1 MLKSRF
7 FSLLCLFTLI
17 AFVGCADTETN
28 EVNDDMNEEMMDDDD
43 TMVMDNTILTVAED
57 SGLTTFRTAVAQ
69 AGLDDTLNGP
79 GPFTVFAPSD
89 EAFNAL
95 PEGTLESLL
104 EEGNRDKLSQI
115 LTYHVIP
122 SRVMSSDLS
131 GQMTV
136 NTVEGQPL
144 TINAEGGTVTL
155 TDAMGNTA
163 TVVTA
168 DSDAGNGV
176 IHVINNVLMPGDGD
190 MMDEGMT
197 GEDMDDDTM

>member
-1 MLKSRF
+1 MLYTRLF
-7 FSLLCLFTLI
+7 TLLCLFSLV
-17 AFVGCADTETN
+17 AFVGCADTEAP
-28 EVNDDMNEEMMDDDD
+28 EVEAEMGEEEMMEE
-43 TMVMDNTILTVAED
+43 TMEMDNSILTVAED
-57 SGLTTFRTAVAQ
+57 AGLTTFRTAVAQ
-69 AGLDDTLNGP
+69 ANLDETLNGP

-104 EEGNRDKLSQI
+104 EEENRGQLTDI

-122 SRVMSSDLS
+122 SRVMSGELS

-136 NTVEGQPL
+136 NTVQGQAL

-163 TVVTA
+163 TVVSA
-168 DSDAGNGV
+168 DNEAGNGV
-176 IHVINNVLMPGDGD
+176 IHVISNVLMPAEGE
-190 MMDEGMT
+190 MMDEEMT
-197 GEDMDDDTM
+197 EDAM

>member
-1 MLKSRF
+1 MMYSRLF
-7 FSLLCLFTLI
+7 TLLCLFSLV
-17 AFVGCADTETN
+17 AFVGCAD
-28 EVNDDMNEEMMDDDD
+28 NDAPEMEEEMGEEMMEE
-43 TMVMDNTILTVAED
+43 TMEVDNTILTVAED
-57 SGLTTFRTAVAQ
+57 AGLTTFRTAVAQ

-104 EEGNRDKLSQI
+104 EEGNRDKLTQI

-122 SRVMSSDLS
+122 SKVMSGDLS

-176 IHVINNVLMPGDGD
+176 IHVISGVLMPGDGE
-190 MMDEGMT
+190 MME
-197 GEDMDDDTM
+197 EDAM

>member
-1 MLKSRF
+1 MLYTRF
-7 FSLLCLFTLI
+7 FTLLCLFSLV
-17 AFVGCADTETN
+17 AFVGCADREAPAM
-28 EVNDDMNEEMMDDDD
+28 EDDMSEETMDDTD
-43 TMVMDNTILTVAED
+43 TMEMTNSILTVAED
-57 SGLTTFRTAVAQ
+57 AGLTTFRTAVAQ
-69 AGLDDTLNGP
+69 ANLDDTLNGP

-95 PEGTLESLL
+95 PAGTLESLM
-104 EEGNRDKLSQI
+104 EEGNRDKLTKI

-122 SRVMSSDLS
+122 SKVMSGDLS

-163 TVVTA
+163 TVVSA
-168 DSDAGNGV
+168 DTESSNGV
-176 IHVINNVLMPGDGD
+176 IHVINGVLMPGDGEMMEDD
-190 MMDEGMT
+190 MT
-197 GEDMDDDTM
+197 EDAM

>member
-1 MLKSRF
+1 M
-7 FSLLCLFTLI
+7 
-17 AFVGCADTETN
+17 E
-28 EVNDDMNEEMMDDDD
+28 
-43 TMVMDNTILTVAED
+43 MDNSILTVAED
-57 SGLTTFRTAVAQ
+57 AGLTTFRTAVAQ

-95 PEGTLESLL
+95 PEGTLESLM
-104 EEGNRDKLSQI
+104 EEGMRSKLTDI

-122 SRVMSSDLS
+122 SKVMSGELS

-136 NTVEGQPL
+136 NTVQGQAL

-163 TVVTA
+163 TVVSA
-168 DSDAGNGV
+168 DNEAGNGV
-176 IHVINNVLMPGDGD
+176 IHVISGVLMPAEGE
-190 MMDEGMT
+190 MME
-197 GEDMDDDTM
+197 EDAM